1 MHDWEARAKVLE
13 AENDELRARI
23 AELEEALGLAAQ
35 PTPMFGLTSQEAVMF
50 GVLLKTA
57 NPRKATFMTA
67 IYSDEADDPPDEK
80 IIDVMICKMRKKLE
94 PFGIKIDTSSGEGFS
109 MAEESKARR
118 GSEWPRD
125 PRQERPSFEI
135 GRN

>member
-57 NPRKATFMTA
+57 SRRKATFMTA
-67 IYSDEADDPPDEK
+67 IYSVEADDPPDEK
-80 IIDVMICKMRKKLE
+80 ILHVMICKMRKKLE

-118 GSEWPRD
+118 GS
-125 PRQERPSFEI
+125 
-135 GRN
+135 